1 MESGGA
7 VIRHMLMF
15 RFKAEVAQQD
25 RERMLAELAQFPNRF
40 PAMRNFALGCNES
53 KRDDSFTHAM
63 TIEFESWHELDSYLS
78 SPEHESFVAER
89 FRPLIAQRVIATFDD
104 SSRSRGGG
112 AAGDQQSR

>member
-1 MESGGA
+1 
-7 VIRHMLMF
+7 MLMF

-63 TIEFESWHELDSYLS
+63 TIEFESWSDLDSYLS
-78 SPEHESFVAER
+78 SPEHESFVGER
-89 FRPLIAQRVIATFDD
+89 FRPLIAQRAIATFDD
-104 SSRSRGGG
+104 ASRSSGGG